1 MLDNFIILS
10 ILIICLGIIFL
21 SLFDKSKKNSKIIQ
35 YSLLT
40 GLWIGLYSVIDGYG
54 ARVSLSAISFIS
66 WVFVI
71 NALLHTFVM
80 RLKDEKNIIQR
91 LAKYGKKIFIFG
103 GSLDYFTYITVVWA
117 FTKAPIPIVG
127 ALRETSIYFNW
138 IFLFKRTNNF
148 KKNYIYFF
156 YSSWSNWNKIILI
169 ILKH

>member
-1 MLDNFIILS
+1 M
-10 ILIICLGIIFL
+10 
-21 SLFDKSKKNSKIIQ
+21 
-35 YSLLT
+35 
-40 GLWIGLYSVIDGYG
+40 IDGYG

-80 RLKDEKNIIQR
+80 RLKDEKNIILR

-127 ALRETSIYFNW
+127 ALRETSI
-138 IFLFKRTNNF
+138 LFS
-148 KKNYIYFF
+148 ILIGYFF
-156 YSSWSNWNKIILI
+156 LKEQITSKKIISILLI
-169 ILKH
+169 VIGVIGIKIF

>member
-1 MLDNFIILS
+1 M
-10 ILIICLGIIFL
+10 
-21 SLFDKSKKNSKIIQ
+21 
-35 YSLLT
+35 
-40 GLWIGLYSVIDGYG
+40 IDGYG

-127 ALRETSIYFNW
+127 
-138 IFLFKRTNNF
+138 
-148 KKNYIYFF
+148 
-156 YSSWSNWNKIILI
+156 ILI
-169 ILKH
+169 VLVIFEPKLSGTPSITTSEAPFFFSFLRQS

>member
-1 MLDNFIILS
+1 M
-10 ILIICLGIIFL
+10 
-21 SLFDKSKKNSKIIQ
+21 
-35 YSLLT
+35 
-40 GLWIGLYSVIDGYG
+40 IDGYG

-71 NALLHTFVM
+71 NALMHTFVM

-127 ALRETSIYFNW
+127 ALRETSI
-138 IFLFKRTNNF
+138 LFS
-148 KKNYIYFF
+148 IE
-156 YSSWSNWNKIILI
+156 NKILVSLNAPTIGIGALVNAHTTVI
-169 ILKH
+169 

>member
-1 MLDNFIILS
+1 M
-10 ILIICLGIIFL
+10 
-21 SLFDKSKKNSKIIQ
+21 
-35 YSLLT
+35 
-40 GLWIGLYSVIDGYG
+40 IDGYG

-117 FTKAPIPIVG
+117 FTKAPIPIMNP
-127 ALRETSIYFNW
+127 LR
-138 IFLFKRTNNF
+138 
-148 KKNYIYFF
+148 
-156 YSSWSNWNKIILI
+156 LI
-169 ILKH
+169 IVFLSSPIS